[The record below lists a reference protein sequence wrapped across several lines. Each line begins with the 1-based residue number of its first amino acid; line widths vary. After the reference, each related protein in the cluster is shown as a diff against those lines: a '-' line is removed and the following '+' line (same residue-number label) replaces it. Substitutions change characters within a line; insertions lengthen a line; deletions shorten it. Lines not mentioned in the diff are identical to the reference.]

1 MLHQNFNLVRLLQE
15 GSSIEVSA
23 TRQDCEDFSHNLLN
37 IARNRLR
44 NHRVDLSSQPK
55 FSANA
60 VNQIQRIKQK
70 TDRMGIPL
78 TVVLIPD
85 ELQINQKLRERL
97 VPPEKL
103 HVYDFAMP
111 QQLLAEEFAALGIAT
126 FDLLPFFLQDER
138 CLYMNDSHWTSE
150 GHVVAASA
158 IAQYI
163 SRPASA
169 RASVPVKASRP
180 GAVSAGAKEVSLGEA
195 VTIIHSYV
203 PVLRKSSEY
212 GSSVF
217 DSSLLPFPKDRIKAA
232 AIVLNLA
239 ATDPAEK
246 ESFIGIA
253 KSLALFQP
261 DVGDKPISLDGG
273 RSDGTTWRSVVEPEM
288 QNTERAI
295 AETQR

>member
-1 MLHQNFNLVRLLQE
+1 MT
-15 GSSIEVSA
+15 SS
-23 TRQDCEDFSHNLLN
+23 
-37 IARNRLR
+37 
-44 NHRVDLSSQPK
+44 PK

-195 VTIIHSYV
+195 VTIIHS
-203 PVLRKSSEY
+203 
-212 GSSVF
+212 
-217 DSSLLPFPKDRIKAA
+217 
-232 AIVLNLA
+232 
-239 ATDPAEK
+239 
-246 ESFIGIA
+246 
-253 KSLALFQP
+253 
-261 DVGDKPISLDGG
+261 
-273 RSDGTTWRSVVEPEM
+273 
-288 QNTERAI
+288 
-295 AETQR
+295 